1 VSALVPVRE
10 AARGRWRGILP
21 ALGLES
27 RFLTGKPGPC
37 PVCGGR
43 DRFTFDDKDGRGLW
57 ICRHCP
63 STKGNGACAGDG
75 IDLVMRVNGWD
86 FHTAAERVEALVGA
100 VRPQPIPQ
108 DRPEPD
114 KRAAMR
120 RLWASGRPITPD
132 DPAGLWLRHR
142 VGLAQFPAALR
153 FVPGLRYA
161 GELRPAMI
169 ALVQAPDGTGSTVHR
184 TFLTSDG
191 RKAPVDQ
198 PRMVMPGHT
207 VPGHAVRL
215 FDAAPELGIAE
226 GIESALAAA
235 NLFALPCWSA
245 LNAGGLAKWI
255 PPEGTTSVMIFADN
269 DPHFAGQEGA
279 MVLARRLATK
289 GLRVRVEIPPNV
301 GTDFNDIFNQR
312 SMQDA

>member
-1 VSALVPVRE
+1 MSALVPVRE

-21 ALGLES
+21 ALGVDS
-27 RFLTGKPGPC
+27 RFLNKRNGPC
-37 PVCGGR
+37 PMCGGH
-43 DRFTFDDKDGRGLW
+43 DRWSFDDLEGRGTWL
-57 ICRHCP
+57 CRNC
-63 STKGNGACAGDG
+63 GAGDG
-75 IDLVMRVNGWD
+75 LKLAMAVTGLD
-86 FHTAAERVEALVGA
+86 FHAAAERVEALVGT
-100 VRPQPIPQ
+100 VRPQPILQ

-132 DPAGLWLRHR
+132 DPAGLWLRYR
-142 VGLAQFPAALR
+142 VGLVQFPAALR

-169 ALVQAPDGTGSTVHR
+169 ALAQAPDGSGSTVHR

-226 GIESALAAA
+226 GVETALAAA
-235 NLFALPCWSA
+235 SLFGVPCWSA
-245 LNAGGLAKWI
+245 LNAGGVAKWI
-255 PPEGTTSVMIFADN
+255 PPEGTTSVVIFADN
-269 DPHFAGQEGA
+269 DALFAGQEAA
-279 MVLARRLATK
+279 MVLARRLAVK
-289 GLRVRVEIPPNV
+289 GIQVRVEIPPDV
-301 GTDFNDIFNQR
+301 GTDWNDQLNQR